1 MDLDIKSEVVDDL
14 AWEEELF
21 VDVSSEDE
29 EEPVIC
35 SLCIRLYHEA
45 AQGRRFS
52 VRLMDKQLWCP
63 HHIVI
68 VDGAPAAEKKVSM
81 KNEDTKKRKR
91 TQGKSSTRR
100 NKRRRGQQ
108 ASSSSMNDGQPP
120 TSTVEN
126 VNEPEGEEPLSIN
139 ANMDG
144 VDGQQNVILEEHVE
158 TECKDYLL
166 KSANCTTLTNFLSS
180 VIVAKNE

>member
-21 VDVSSEDE
+21 VDVSPEDE

-45 AQGRRFS
+45 AQGRRYS

-81 KNEDTKKRKR
+81 INEDTKKRKR

-126 VNEPEGEEPLSIN
+126 VNESEGEEPLSID

-144 VDGQQNVILEEHVE
+144 VDDQLEQKV
-158 TECKDYLL
+158 KQYLAE
-166 KSANCTTLTNFLSS
+166 SANCTTLTKYLSS
-180 VIVAKNE
+180 VSVTNL